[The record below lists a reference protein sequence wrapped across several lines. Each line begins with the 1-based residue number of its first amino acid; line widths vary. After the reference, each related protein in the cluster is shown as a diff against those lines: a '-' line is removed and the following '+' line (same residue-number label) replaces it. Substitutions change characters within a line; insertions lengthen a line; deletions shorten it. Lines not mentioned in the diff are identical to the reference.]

1 MTRAIEEWLATADVS
16 FAVYGPADVERIS
29 GLTTDM
35 QRVWR
40 RRGQLP
46 SLASGHARFGII
58 EAIEITLRYAAS
70 KAGISPS
77 ELQLDLADAAKAAKF
92 HGVFSHGGCEVIGSP
107 DDVDHF
113 LKIFEEDQG
122 QLGSFLVGKP
132 RVSNYL
138 VLNEWH
144 ETRIVD
150 DPEDLVRDSEE
161 LNLVFNL
168 RQFGSR
174 LVELGRK
181 PVVTIRFS
189 DRLGFR
195 SVRRLTGVGANDS

>member
-1 MTRAIEEWLATADVS
+1 
-16 FAVYGPADVERIS
+16 
-29 GLTTDM
+29 M

-58 EAIEITLRYAAS
+58 EALEITLRYAAS

-77 ELQLDLADAAKAAKF
+77 ELQLDLAEAAKAAKF
-92 HGVFSHGGCEVIGSP
+92 HGVFGHGGCEVIGPP

-113 LKIFEEDQG
+113 LEAFEEDRG
-122 QLGSFLVGKP
+122 HLGSFLVGDP
-132 RVSNYL
+132 RASNYL

-144 ETRIVD
+144 ETRIAD
-150 DPEDLVRDSEE
+150 DPNDLVFDTEE

-168 RQFGSR
+168 RQLGGR
-174 LVELGRK
+174 LVERGRK
-181 PVVTIRFS
+181 PVVTVRFPDS
-189 DRLGFR
+189 PGSRT
-195 SVRRLTGVGANDS
+195 VRRLTGVGSNNS